1 MFTSKFIGFQSTG
14 SVPLTL
20 KRPNATGGSYID
32 GVWVETASTDV
43 EIIVNIQPAG
53 YKETMILEYADR
65 SKKKV
70 KVYSSSP
77 IFSEEENENGPDEF
91 EWEGDT
97 YRVMKVLNYTMGILN
112 HTKAIGIMKEKIN
125 EPV

>member
-14 SVPLTL
+14 NVPLIL

-70 KVYSSSP
+70 KVYSSDV
-77 IFSEEENENGPDEF
+77 ILSEEESENGADEF

-97 YRVMKVLNYTMGILN
+97 YRVMKVLNYSMGILN
-112 HTKAIGIMKEKIN
+112 HTKAIAVMKEKIN

>member
-70 KVYSSSP
+70 KVYSSDV
-77 IFSEEENENGPDEF
+77 ILSEEESENGADEF

-97 YRVMKVLNYTMGILN
+97 YRVMKVLNYSMGILN
-112 HTKAIGIMKEKIN
+112 HTKAIAVMKEKIN

>member
-14 SVPLTL
+14 NVPFIL

-70 KVYSSSP
+70 KVYSSDV
-77 IFSEEENENGPDEF
+77 ILSEEESENGADEF

-97 YRVMKVLNYTMGILN
+97 YRVMKVLNYSMGILN
-112 HTKAIGIMKEKIN
+112 HTKAIAVMKEKIN